1 MKILFSVSIAK
12 INDTVNFGEEEE
24 DDNIIEFDEVSGD
37 EDIENVSNFKIH
49 FEIYSMNAAKL
60 GCKISVCVFLTIPCG
75 LPSLILAIILMP

>member
-1 MKILFSVSIAK
+1 MVLNFFSSTALGMDLSLFLYWKSHFLFFFIAK

-49 FEIYSMNAAKL
+49 FECLMFKKAS
-60 GCKISVCVFLTIPCG
+60 
-75 LPSLILAIILMP
+75 LPEF